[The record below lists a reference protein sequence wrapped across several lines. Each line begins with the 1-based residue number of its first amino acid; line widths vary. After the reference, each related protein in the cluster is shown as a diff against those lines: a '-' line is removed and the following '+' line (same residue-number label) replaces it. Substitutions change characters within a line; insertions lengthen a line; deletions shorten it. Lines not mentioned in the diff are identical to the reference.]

1 MVEDNNVECVHPNEP
16 IKVDDFVVATRDIA
30 DIQRM
35 SVGLVKEIS
44 GNKIIVYFI
53 GKNKVVETNSGNVSF
68 LDIIVKCIAY

>member
-1 MVEDNNVECVHPNEP
+1 
-16 IKVDDFVVATRDIA
+16 
-30 DIQRM
+30 M

-53 GKNKVVETNSGNVSF
+53 GKNKVVETNRGNVSF